1 MKLPLPPIPPE
12 MSKEF
17 EQVFSWFQS
26 NVETLET
33 AYSHMEQKF
42 LEVHR
47 ELGEKEMALIEATRQ
62 NRLIQKN
69 LNALLS
75 SMKPGVLMV
84 DPDFRITVLNP
95 SAEKMLKI
103 NSDDIIGCLLEDVFP
118 ETTGIGVGLRKA
130 LHDPL
135 NMYEDE
141 RRVRFK
147 DVEFPATFKSSAVID
162 LNRDVIGVVE
172 TFSDL
177 TALKHLEEEVQQARI
192 LGALGEMAATVAHE
206 IRNPLG
212 GIGGYAGLLARD
224 LDQDDPRRKLV
235 NKIIQGVSSLN
246 KIVSNLLFYT
256 RKTQLRLVPVE
267 LKNFFSD
274 ILDYVEI
281 ECQKDDKQ
289 IILDKDFPEEELVAE
304 IDPERFQQIVL
315 NLMFNAVQ
323 AIKDDG
329 TIRLSMT
336 THAKHILVH
345 IRDSGI
351 GISSENMKQI
361 FNPFFTTKE
370 QGTGLGLAIVKKIVE
385 LHGGEISV
393 ISDENGTCFTL
404 KVKRGL

>member
-1 MKLPLPPIPPE
+1 
-12 MSKEF
+12 
-17 EQVFSWFQS
+17 
-26 NVETLET
+26 
-33 AYSHMEQKF
+33 
-42 LEVHR
+42 
-47 ELGEKEMALIEATRQ
+47 
-62 NRLIQKN
+62 
-69 LNALLS
+69 
-75 SMKPGVLMV
+75 
-84 DPDFRITVLNP
+84 
-95 SAEKMLKI
+95 
-103 NSDDIIGCLLEDVFP
+103 
-118 ETTGIGVGLRKA
+118 
-130 LHDPL
+130 
-135 NMYEDE
+135 
-141 RRVRFK
+141 
-147 DVEFPATFKSSAVID
+147 
-162 LNRDVIGVVE
+162 
-172 TFSDL
+172 
-177 TALKHLEEEVQQARI
+177 
-192 LGALGEMAATVAHE
+192 
-206 IRNPLG
+206 
-212 GIGGYAGLLARD
+212 
-224 LDQDDPRRKLV
+224 
-235 NKIIQGVSSLN
+235 
-246 KIVSNLLFYT
+246 
-256 RKTQLRLVPVE
+256 LVPVE

-289 IILDKDFPEEELVAE
+289 IVLDKDFPEEELVAE

-393 ISDENGTCFTL
+393 VSDENGTCFTL